1 MVLLA
6 QSSDCSTRGSVVE
19 KQSCPDGISLKISDV
34 SEIAGF
40 PINVDQWGSQTRE
53 PKNGIRRITQASKM
67 RGNTEEGRKTGA
79 NFRLL
84 KIKWEM
90 EFKLSF

>member
-40 PINVDQWGSQTRE
+40 PINVGQ
-53 PKNGIRRITQASKM
+53 
-67 RGNTEEGRKTGA
+67 
-79 NFRLL
+79 
-84 KIKWEM
+84 
-90 EFKLSF
+90 